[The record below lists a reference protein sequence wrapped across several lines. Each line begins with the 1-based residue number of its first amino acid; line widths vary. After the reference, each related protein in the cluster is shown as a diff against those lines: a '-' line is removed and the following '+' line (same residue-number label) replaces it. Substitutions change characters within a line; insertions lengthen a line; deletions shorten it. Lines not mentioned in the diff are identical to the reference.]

1 MLLHWSVI
9 WYLLPFLSKRKTTRC
24 QSTWSTKPLKLDVS
38 RLSRLEA
45 ENWKGGSRRLKK
57 KSSLCK
63 IELRHVQDPVVNF
76 PLKLNDI
83 PKHSNLKFWST
94 SIKSQV
100 TMCRSA
106 ISAISMTIRSLGIHL
121 IMCFEIPRLFW
132 GKCNRSWQRSNGTR
146 FVRCIL
152 VKGLMT
158 GELQGFPTWFF
169 KINVGYV

>member
-1 MLLHWSVI
+1 MI
-9 WYLLPFLSKRKTTRC
+9 NKAPQTGCIKTIT
-24 QSTWSTKPLKLDVS
+24 
-38 RLSRLEA
+38 A
-45 ENWKGGSRRLKK
+45 GSRKLERWVPEIEK

-63 IELRHVQDPVVNF
+63 IELCHVQKPVVNF

-106 ISAISMTIRSLGIHL
+106 ISAVSMTIRSLGIHL